1 MCLWPDFRSI
11 WFFAE
16 GRASAAGKGPI
27 GSGTQTPMITDDRI
41 ILGLLGLVLAIVF
54 ATRDRPGWQKFYT
67 FVPIIL
73 VCYLVPSLMVT
84 FGLIDVSESNLW
96 TVAKDFFLPAALFLM
111 TLSIDLK
118 GILGLG
124 SKAIIMFLTATLG
137 IVIGGPIALWIVAQ
151 FDPSI
156 IGAGDNAAWRGLATL
171 AGSWIG
177 GGANQT
183 AMLEVYGYNI
193 ERYSALIAVDIIV
206 ANIWMVFLLYGA
218 GASERVDRWL
228 GADSSA
234 IDALRDKMADYTSSV
249 ERVAKA
255 NDYVLLFGATLAVV
269 GLCHLLGG
277 LLGGFF
283 ADLQGEDATLA
294 SSFFWVVVV
303 ATTLGLGASF
313 TRARDLEGVGASKFG
328 TLFIFLLVAIIGT
341 KMDVTQLGDAPG
353 FFAVGLTWMLIHV
366 ILLLVVAKLIKAP
379 FFFVAVGSKAN
390 VGGAASAPV
399 VAAAFHPALAP
410 VGVLL
415 AVLGY
420 ALGTYGAILCAQMM
434 AAVG

>member
-1 MCLWPDFRSI
+1 
-11 WFFAE
+11 
-16 GRASAAGKGPI
+16 
-27 GSGTQTPMITDDRI
+27 MITDDRI
-41 ILGLLGLVLAIVF
+41 IFGLLALILGFVF
-54 ATRDRPGWQKFYT
+54 ATRDREGWQRFYT

-84 FGLIDVSESNLW
+84 FGLIDTEESNLW
-96 TVAKDFFLPAALFLM
+96 PVAKDYFLPAALFLM

-124 SKAIIMFLTATLG
+124 NKAIIMFLTATVG
-137 IVIGGPIALWIVAQ
+137 IILGGPLALWVVAQ

-156 IGAGDNAAWRGLATL
+156 LGEGQSAAWRGLATL

-183 AMLEVYGYNI
+183 AMLEVYGYPL
-193 ERYSALIAVDIIV
+193 ELFGALLAVDIIV
-206 ANIWMVFLLYGA
+206 AEIWMVFLLYGA

-234 IDALRDKMADYTSSV
+234 IDRLRDKMAGYTSSI
-249 ERVAKA
+249 ERVAGA
-255 NDYVLLFGATLAVV
+255 NDYVLLFGATFAVV
-269 GLCHLLGG
+269 GLSHLLGNF
-277 LLGGFF
+277 LGGFF

-294 SSFFWVVVV
+294 SSFFWVVVI
-303 ATTLGLGASF
+303 ATTVGLAASF
-313 TRARDLEGVGASKFG
+313 TRARELEGVGASKFG
-328 TLFIFLLVAIIGT
+328 TLFIFVLVAVIGT
-341 KMDVTQLGDAPG
+341 RMDITKIAEAPAFMAIG
-353 FFAVGLTWMLIHV
+353 VIWMLFHS
-366 ILLLVVAKLIKAP
+366 ILLIAVAKAIKAP

-399 VAAAFHPALAP
+399 IASAFHPALAP

>member
-1 MCLWPDFRSI
+1 
-11 WFFAE
+11 
-16 GRASAAGKGPI
+16 
-27 GSGTQTPMITDDRI
+27 MITDDRI
-41 ILGLLGLVLAIVF
+41 ILGLLGAVLAFVF
-54 ATRDRPGWQKFYT
+54 VTRDRPGWQKFYT
-67 FVPIIL
+67 FIPIIL

-96 TVAKDFFLPAALFLM
+96 TIAKDYFLPAALFLM

-137 IVIGGPIALWIVAQ
+137 IIIGGPIALWIVAQ

-156 IGAGDNAAWRGLATL
+156 IGAGQDAAWRGLATL

-206 ANIWMVFLLYGA
+206 ANIWMAFLLYGA

-234 IDALRDKMADYTSSV
+234 IDALRDKMAEYTSSV

-269 GLCHLLGG
+269 GLCHLVGNILGG
-277 LLGGFF
+277 VF

-303 ATTLGLGASF
+303 ATTIGLVASF
-313 TRARDLEGVGASKFG
+313 TRARELEGVGASKFG
-328 TLFIFLLVAIIGT
+328 SVFIFLLVAVIGT
-341 KMDVTQLGDAPG
+341 KMDVTQLSDAPA
-353 FFAVGLTWMLIHV
+353 FMAVGLIWMIVHV
-366 ILLLVVAKLIKAP
+366 ILLLVVAKIIKAP

-399 VAAAFHPALAP
+399 VASAFHPALAP

-434 AAVG
+434 ATIG

>member
-1 MCLWPDFRSI
+1 
-11 WFFAE
+11 
-16 GRASAAGKGPI
+16 
-27 GSGTQTPMITDDRI
+27 MISDDRI
-41 ILGLLGLVLAIVF
+41 IFGLLALILGFVF
-54 ATRDRPGWQKFYT
+54 ATRDREGWQRFYT

-84 FGLIDVSESNLW
+84 FGLIDTAESNLW
-96 TVAKDFFLPAALFLM
+96 PVAKDYFLPAALFLM

-124 SKAIIMFLTATLG
+124 NKAIIMFLTATVG
-137 IVIGGPIALWIVAQ
+137 IILGGPLALWVVAQ
-151 FDPSI
+151 FDPGI
-156 IGAGDNAAWRGLATL
+156 IGEGQTAAWRGLATL

-183 AMLEVYGYNI
+183 AMLEVYGYPI
-193 ERYSALIAVDIIV
+193 ELFGALLAVDIIV
-206 ANIWMVFLLYGA
+206 AEIWMVFLLYGA

-234 IDALRDKMADYTSSV
+234 IDALRDKMADYSSSI

-255 NDYVLLFGATLAVV
+255 NDYVLLFGVTFAVV
-269 GLCHLLGG
+269 GLSHLLGNF
-277 LLGGFF
+277 LGGFF

-294 SSFFWVVVV
+294 SGFFWVVVI
-303 ATTLGLGASF
+303 ATTVGLGASF
-313 TRARDLEGVGASKFG
+313 TRAREMEGIGASKFG
-328 TLFIFLLVAIIGT
+328 TLFIFVLVAVIGT
-341 KMDVTQLGDAPG
+341 RMDITKIAEAPAFMAIG
-353 FFAVGLTWMLIHV
+353 FIWMLFHS
-366 ILLLVVAKLIKAP
+366 ILLIAVAKAIKAP

-399 VAAAFHPALAP
+399 IASAFHPALAP

-434 AAVG
+434 AGIG

>member
-1 MCLWPDFRSI
+1 
-11 WFFAE
+11 
-16 GRASAAGKGPI
+16 
-27 GSGTQTPMITDDRI
+27 MITDDSI

-54 ATRDRPGWQKFYT
+54 ATRDRPGWTKFYT

-96 TVAKDFFLPAALFLM
+96 TVAKDYFLPAALFLM

-137 IVIGGPIALWIVAQ
+137 IVIGGPIALWMVAQ

-234 IDALRDKMADYTSSV
+234 IDALRDRMADYTSSV

-269 GLCHLLGG
+269 GLCHLLGN

-283 ADLQGEDATLA
+283 AEWQGEDATLA

-303 ATTLGLGASF
+303 ATTLGLAASF
-313 TRARDLEGVGASKFG
+313 TRARDLEGIGASKFG

-341 KMDVTQLGDAPG
+341 KMDVMQLGDAPG
-353 FFAVGLTWMLIHV
+353 FFAVGLIWMIIHV